1 MPKYDYNCD
10 VCGHEYVEVRDISDS
25 LFKVN
30 CVVEGCSGT
39 HTLVE

>member
-10 VCGHEYVEVRDISDS
+10 VCGHEYIEVRDESES
-25 LFKVN
+25 LFKEN
-30 CVVEGCSGT
+30 CVVTGCSGT